1 MRSLTRVHP
10 YLNHF
15 PRTKIL
21 LYVST
26 FTIDHRYSF
35 TENNNERSSEKGAG
49 IEIEFYENESV
60 IFNEIFPKNYGKNV
74 SIIILLGNRS

>member
-1 MRSLTRVHP
+1 M
-10 YLNHF
+10 F
-15 PRTKIL
+15 PRLRSIT
-21 LYVST
+21 VTHSQR
-26 FTIDHRYSF
+26 TIM
-35 TENNNERSSEKGAG
+35 GAG